1 MTKKSEDKQ
10 LILVVDDEE
19 NIRLLLQELLSRK
32 GFEVITAENGR
43 TALDILTQEKVALT
57 ILDIRMPE
65 LDGLDVLRFIKQQDQ
80 EALVIMLTA
89 FATVKTAVETMKL
102 GAFDYLVKPFSPEEL
117 DASINR
123 ALKVWN
129 LVEENRNLRAAIDD
143 KPPGQVFFGQSPAME
158 KISEILQKI
167 SDSDYTVLITGETG
181 TGKSM
186 LAKNI
191 HQFSGRCNQPYVW
204 LNCAAL
210 PEHLIESE
218 LFGYERGAFTG
229 AVQQKKGQLENADRG
244 TLFLDE
250 VSVLSPS
257 AQAKLLVAL
266 QEREFLRVGGA
277 KPVRVDVRIIA
288 ASNQNL
294 QALVERNEF
303 RADLYYR
310 LNVINIDLPP
320 LRERIEDI
328 VPLAQFFIVQFSN
341 SLEQRMVLTPEAAR
355 KLLGYHWPGNIR
367 ELENVIK
374 MALVIVGQEQQLKPE
389 HLMFRNESQ
398 VPPGT
403 LCLPG
408 ETLKQALLRL
418 EREIINTTYIRT
430 GKQVA
435 KTAQQLGTSVRTV
448 YRYLQN

>member
-266 QEREFLRVGGA
+266 QEREFLRVGGT